1 MRAEFAAIG
10 LFLVMAGCS
19 SGGSGGGSGV
29 TMASGSPPA
38 MLTPDFNSIQA
49 NIFTPI
55 CSGCHSG
62 ADASANLQLDA
73 AHSYNDLVNVP
84 SSEEPTL
91 DRVKPGDPANSY
103 LVIHLQKDGDGA
115 TPDDISAVIQ
125 WVTDGA
131 PPAT

>member
-1 MRAEFAAIG
+1 MRAALAAIW
-10 LFLVMAGCS
+10 LLQALAGC
-19 SGGSGGGSGV
+19 SGGGSGM
-29 TMASGSPPA
+29 TMVSGSPTMP
-38 MLTPDFNSIQA
+38 LTADFNSIQA

-73 AHSYNDLVNVP
+73 ARSYNDLVNVP
-84 SSEEPTL
+84 STEEPTL
-91 DRVKPGDPANSY
+91 DRVKPGDPTNSY

-115 TPDDISAVIQ
+115 TSEDIAAVIQ

-131 PPAT
+131 PPGT

>member
-1 MRAEFAAIG
+1 MRAGFAAIG
-10 LFLVMAGCS
+10 TVVVLAGC
-19 SGGSGGGSGV
+19 SGGGSGMS
-29 TMASGSPPA
+29 TASGSPPG
-38 MLTPDFNSIQA
+38 MLTADFNSIQA

-62 ADASANLQLDA
+62 ADAAANLQLDA

-84 SSEEPTL
+84 SSEEPL
-91 DRVKPGDPANSY
+91 VDRVKPGDPANSY

-115 TPDDISAVIQ
+115 TPEDITAVIQ